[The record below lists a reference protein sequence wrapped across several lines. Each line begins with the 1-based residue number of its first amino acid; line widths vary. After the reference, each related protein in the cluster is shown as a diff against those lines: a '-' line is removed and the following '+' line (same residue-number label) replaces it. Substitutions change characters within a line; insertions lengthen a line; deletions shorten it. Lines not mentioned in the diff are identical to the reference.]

1 MNICMKIEEL
11 RLELN
16 KLGEEKGLS
25 DPDVINLSERLDE
38 LIVQYYRSELLKD
51 VS

>member
-1 MNICMKIEEL
+1 MDICGKIEEL
-11 RLELN
+11 RVELN

-38 LIVQYYRSELLKD
+38 LIVQYYRYKLLKN